1 MGECTVRIVVEC
13 LALAWLIFLAFGSSS
28 IALGQNVEHVKL
40 YSAEV
45 VASSSV
51 VDVRDNLTLQTL
63 ITLVGKC

>member
-1 MGECTVRIVVEC
+1 M
-13 LALAWLIFLAFGSSS
+13 FLACGSSS
-28 IALGQNVEHVKL
+28 VALGQNVEHVKL

-51 VDVRDNLTLQTL
+51 VDVGDHLTLQTL